1 MHLAS
6 GSLNVS
12 RAGLGLHKVA
22 DLFPGFSWDEAG
34 DDQHG
39 PVRTQGTPAK
49 HCAHFFPAVVEGGG
63 MDMAPM
69 SFAKGLWSREP
80 VDEDLAFFVSCCV
93 GACLT
98 LAVCL

>member
-1 MHLAS
+1 M
-6 GSLNVS
+6 G
-12 RAGLGLHKVA
+12 
-22 DLFPGFSWDEAG
+22 
-34 DDQHG
+34 
-39 PVRTQGTPAK
+39 
-49 HCAHFFPAVVEGGG
+49 
-63 MDMAPM
+63 MAPM